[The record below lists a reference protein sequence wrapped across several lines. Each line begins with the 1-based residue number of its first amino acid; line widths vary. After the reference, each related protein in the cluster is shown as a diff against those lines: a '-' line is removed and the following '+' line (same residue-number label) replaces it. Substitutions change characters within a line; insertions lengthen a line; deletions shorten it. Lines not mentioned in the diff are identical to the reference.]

1 MAPELVKKEEYNEK
15 VDIWSVG
22 IIACILL
29 TGKHPFST
37 PYESPR
43 FFSHQPQIDEIEDY
57 CEGGTYA
64 GDFIRKCLEK
74 NIKFRYGA

>member
-43 FFSHQPQIDEIEDY
+43 FFSH
-57 CEGGTYA
+57 
-64 GDFIRKCLEK
+64 
-74 NIKFRYGA
+74 